1 MESTHSTLWFEMNAL
16 ATMWKT
22 DQTRGKLET
31 ERPVVRLKDAGGLG
45 QVARNREEDE

>member
-16 ATMWKT
+16 AAMWKT
-22 DQTRGKLET
+22 DQSRARMET

-45 QVARNREEDE
+45 RGARSREGDK